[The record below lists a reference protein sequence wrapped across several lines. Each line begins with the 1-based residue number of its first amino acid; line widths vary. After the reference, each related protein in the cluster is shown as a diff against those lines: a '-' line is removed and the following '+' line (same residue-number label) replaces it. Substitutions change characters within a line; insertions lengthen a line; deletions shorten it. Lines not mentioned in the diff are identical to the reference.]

1 MASTK
6 AEDLVGGRAPPVAR
20 EKGGARRGWRVWAG
34 SIVGALPVVA
44 MVMSSAM
51 KLARQPQVIELFV
64 GKFGYPESTLGALAV
79 VELSCAVLYAIPRTA
94 VLGAILMTGYL
105 GGAVAT
111 HVRVGEVFAIPLL
124 LGILAWVGLY
134 LRDPRLHAL
143 VPLRRAA

>member
-6 AEDLVGGRAPPVAR
+6 AEDLIRGSAHPVAR
-20 EKGGARRGWRVWAG
+20 EQGGARPGWGVWAG
-34 SIVGALPVVA
+34 RIIGALPVVA

-51 KLARQPQVIELFV
+51 KLARQPQVIELFA
-64 GKFGYPESTLGALAV
+64 GKLGYPESALAALAV
-79 VELSCAVLYAIPRTA
+79 VELSCTVLYAIPRTA

-111 HVRVGEVFAIPLL
+111 HVRVGDVFAIPLA

-134 LRDPRLHAL
+134 LRDARLRAL
-143 VPLRRAA
+143 VPLRRRA